1 MASSGVRVT
10 SQDRST
16 VRRKAIATA
25 AIATISKYGLAGVT
39 HRLVA
44 KEANVSLAATTY
56 YYRTKAD
63 IIADASSELLDGYVV
78 GLEAFAERIERQPQ
92 VPLRDL
98 AIELAVNAA
107 ASRHMEAIAW
117 FEIMLGAARQEELR
131 ELTIPSLERMGRSWA
146 RICRAAGLPDNE
158 ITTRSAMDTVIGL
171 TFAVTALG
179 IGEAE
184 VVAVL
189 RGDASMASQWAPPPT
204 LQPAGAAI
212 AQTARAQATRDRI
225 VAAVIELLIADGP
238 ASVTLRSVAERAG
251 LAAAA
256 PTYHFPRVDLLLA
269 AAHDQLFTFS
279 KARYRQNATRVEYDL
294 LDTELLIDLT
304 NTILIR
310 EATEHGPANVA
321 SYTLWMEAARRPE
334 LRPAIWSFL
343 DDQCRA
349 WVRLLE
355 RMVRHGDELDG
366 LTLNALFVGKVI
378 RMLGT
383 GSATADLAHARA
395 EFAREL
401 STMLAREHWMILKR

>member
-44 KEANVSLAATTY
+44 KQANVSLAATTY

-63 IIADASSELLDGYVV
+63 IIADASSELLDGYVA
-78 GLEAFAERIERQPQ
+78 GLEAFAERIENRPQ

-107 ASRHMEAIAW
+107 TSRHMEAIAW

-131 ELTIPSLERMGRSWA
+131 ELTIRSLASMALPWT
-146 RICRAAGLPDNE
+146 RICHAAGLPDNE
-158 ITTRSAMDTVIGL
+158 ATIRSAMDIVIGL
-171 TFAVTALG
+171 TLAVTALG
-179 IGEAE
+179 VGERE
-184 VVAVL
+184 VVSVL
-189 RGDASMASQWAPPPT
+189 RGEATMSDAWLPDPALADGTAPI
-204 LQPAGAAI
+204 G
-212 AQTARAQATRDRI
+212 QTTRARQTRDRI
-225 VAAVIELLIADGP
+225 VAAAIELLIAEGP
-238 ASVTLRSVAERAG
+238 SSVTLRSVAEKAG

-256 PTYHFPRVDLLLA
+256 PTYHFPRLELLLA
-269 AAHDQLFTFS
+269 AAHERLFASS
-279 KARYRQNATRVEYDL
+279 KARYGQNASRIDYET
-294 LDTELLIDLT
+294 LDTDKLVDLT

-334 LRPAIWSFL
+334 LRHSIWGFL

-349 WVRLLE
+349 WVRLEE
-355 RMVRHGDELDG
+355 RLVHRGAPLDG
-366 LTLNALFVGKVI
+366 LVLNALFIGKVI

-383 GSATADLAHARA
+383 GSATADLARARG
-395 EFAREL
+395 EFAQEIEAA
-401 STMLAREHWMILKR
+401 LAGKHWMTVGR